1 MGYWESSERRVYHPP
16 LNPLPSREGRM
27 NVMSPVKGG
36 EVRGKSVGE
45 PTLNPEEPKIIAY
58 FMAVRAERK

>member
-1 MGYWESSERRVYHPP
+1 
-16 LNPLPSREGRM
+16 M